1 MSVTLLNAP
10 SVVSFSG
17 EFINVEFQ
25 CAGYFQQVGVKAVN
39 TLSLS
44 DNIDAGITKTIKYG
58 NKTIVMVSAV
68 VPDDSGLQFLAGS
81 GTAPT
86 GSLVVDYF
94 RANSQLSSD
103 FDIDFSGFNIIFT
116 AKEKAIGYNFTS
128 GGTNTVSGVPEIIK
142 PNYSILFRLYLEN
155 ADHSGFDQIFTT
167 SLQLRFGEDGKAI
180 AQINDKIQQKISVD
194 MRQMGLEIPTTT
206 VLECKTTS
214 RKYYFEFAESYGE
227 TITVRKLNKSSV
239 YNVIHGGLS
248 YQAQAIET
256 ALSLL
261 SPGGTASDRFLKQG
275 PIRQF
280 TREDQPQYLYFFNT
294 RTAKAN
300 AKLKV
305 YHYFGDGTNGE
316 LYSAAFNLDEYR
328 KYAFNVSYGS
338 AYTGI
343 KTLVQYDVWLVDS
356 SDNRISEKQ
365 SFYVDR
371 KPQNFIR
378 FFINWNSWGSLESRY
393 ITGKGQNSF
402 EIESKSATSFL
413 KKGYRTQDGSVKIF
427 GKSGI
432 NNFSVNTGFMDGAAL
447 LRYQDFFLSKLIFR
461 YLRGTILPVEI
472 TTTKIEDPEDGTY
485 LYAYAFEYRYT
496 FSENAY
502 TETDET
508 DLPLFGESPFI
519 PKPIAPVIISTGTPS
534 NLSVNII
541 TQQIP

>member
-25 CAGYFQQVGVKAVN
+25 CADYFQQVGVKAVN

-44 DNIDAGITKTIKYG
+44 DNIAAGVTKTIKYG
-58 NKTIVMVSAV
+58 NKTIVMVSSA

-81 GTAPT
+81 GTAPA

-94 RANSQLSSD
+94 RANPQLSSD

-116 AKEKAIGYNFTS
+116 AKEKSIGYNFTS
-128 GGTNTVSGVPEIIK
+128 GGTNTVAGVPEIVK
-142 PNYSILFRLYLEN
+142 PNYSILFKLYLEN

-167 SLQLRFGEDGKAI
+167 NLQLRFGEEGKAI

-194 MRQMGLEIPTTT
+194 MRSNGLEIPTTT

-227 TITVRKLNKSSV
+227 TIAVRKLNKSSL
-239 YNVIHGGLS
+239 YNVIQGGLS
-248 YQAQAIET
+248 YQAQSSKTVLGLI
-256 ALSLL
+256 
-261 SPGGTASDRFLKQG
+261 SPGGATSDRFLRQG
-275 PIRQF
+275 IGRQF
-280 TREDQPQYLYFFNT
+280 MREDQPQYLYFFNT

-305 YHYFGDGTNGE
+305 YHYFEDGTNGE
-316 LYSAAFNLDEYR
+316 FYYAAFNMEQYK
-328 KYAFNVSYGS
+328 KYAFNLSYGS
-338 AYTGI
+338 AYSGI
-343 KTLVQYDVWLVDS
+343 KMLVRYDVWLVDS
-356 SDNRISEKQ
+356 TDTRISEKQ

-378 FFINWNSWGSLESRY
+378 FFLSWNSWGSLESRY
-393 ITGKGQNSF
+393 IKGKGQNSF
-402 EIESKSATSFL
+402 EIESKSAVSFL
-413 KKGYRTQDGSVKIF
+413 KKGYRTQDGAVKVF
-427 GKSGI
+427 GKSGT
-432 NNFSVNTGFMDGAAL
+432 NGFSVNTGFMDRASL
-447 LRYQDFFLSKLIFR
+447 LQYQEFFLSKLIFR
-461 YLRGTILPVEI
+461 YLSGTILPIEI
-472 TTTKIEDPEDGTY
+472 TTTKIEDPEDGTF

-502 TETDET
+502 TETDKM

-519 PKPIAPVIISTGTPS
+519 PKPIAPVIIYTGTPS
-534 NLSVNII
+534 HPSTDII